1 MKAMLLKDFYT
12 LKEAKILIALM
23 LFVAVIMAFWG
34 GEASTSFIISYITV
48 IAAVLVLNTI
58 AYDEV
63 DNGFAYLFTLPAS
76 RRTYVR
82 AKYIFGFVTGL
93 IGWAIAIV
101 LALIVGAVSGQSDID
116 SLYIMF
122 AGALIVFL
130 LLQAVMIP
138 VQIKFGGQ
146 KGKIAILVLIAAVI
160 ACMQVLINHADLGK
174 IVNSLEGMGTA
185 QIGGIVAIV
194 VLAALAI
201 SYKSSV
207 GILERKEF

>member
-1 MKAMLLKDFYT
+1 M
-12 LKEAKILIALM
+12 
-23 LFVAVIMAFWG
+23 
-34 GEASTSFIISYITV
+34 
-48 IAAVLVLNTI
+48 VLNTI

-138 VQIKFGGQ
+138 VRFVFCRLKARLPFW
-146 KGKIAILVLIAAVI
+146 
-160 ACMQVLINHADLGK
+160 
-174 IVNSLEGMGTA
+174 
-185 QIGGIVAIV
+185 
-194 VLAALAI
+194 
-201 SYKSSV
+201 
-207 GILERKEF
+207 F